1 MQPAARRQLW
11 ILLLLVATACAALLV
26 TRGRQ
31 QAPGGPAA
39 GPLDLTVDVVVHAGP
54 DTLLHRSLESQGP
67 LSALQALEQTCAL
80 AALPV
85 GIRPYDFGKLVVSVG
100 KYTAGPEGYWTYSVN
115 GDLVP
120 MAAEA
125 CQLKQGDRLVFRFGR
140 APDDSLAT
148 GSEPAN
154 LELSPDGQS
163 DTLVS
168 EPTGVD
174 KQ

>member
-11 ILLLLVATACAALLV
+11 ILLFLVATACAALVV

-31 QAPGGPAA
+31 KAPGGPAA
-39 GPLDLTVDVVVHAGP
+39 TPHDLTVEVVVHADL
-54 DTLLHRSLESQGP
+54 DTLLHRTLESEGP

-100 KYTAGPEGYWTYSVN
+100 KYTAGPDGYWTYRVN

-140 APDDSLAT
+140 ASDDSLAT

-163 DTLVS
+163 DTLTTQ
-168 EPTGVD
+168 PTGVD